1 MKLEVAMRLFSIPRI
16 ILLILLPLAA
26 HGQSASPQQIQAQI
40 AQGQESLALSE
51 LGAVLQAH
59 PDSGVVW
66 YLTAEAQDAAGNEAA
81 ARDAL
86 AKAEQFA
93 PGLPFANQNDVAALQ
108 AHLSGDT
115 APRHGGFSLIK
126 LLGGAFVLFVLY
138 RLFFGRRVGRGT
150 YGGGAYYPGG
160 GYGPAYGPPGGGI
173 GSSLLGGLA
182 AGAGF
187 AAGERIIDDLAGGNR
202 DQGFVDDTQVPD
214 RDDGLNGSPGWDD
227 TSNQGGNFDPDNN
240 W

>member
-1 MKLEVAMRLFSIPRI
+1 MRLFSISRI
-16 ILLILLPLAA
+16 VLFILVPLAA
-26 HGQSASPQQIQAQI
+26 HAQSASPQQIQAQI
-40 AQGQESLALSE
+40 AQGQESQALSE

-59 PDSGVVW
+59 PDSGVAW
-66 YLTAEAQDAAGNEAA
+66 YLTAEAQDAAGNVSA
-81 ARDAL
+81 ARGAL

-93 PGLPFANQNDVAALQ
+93 PGLPFANQSDVAALQ
-108 AHLSGDT
+108 AHVSG
-115 APRHGGFSLIK
+115 AHHGGIGWLLK
-126 LLGGAFVLFVLY
+126 LVAIVFGLVLLVRF
-138 RLFFGRRVGRGT
+138 LFGGRRVARGA
-150 YGGGAYYPGG
+150 YGGGAYYPGTPGG
-160 GYGPAYGPPGGGI
+160 GYGAPYGPAGGGL

-202 DQGFVDDTQVPD
+202 DQGFIDNTQVPD

-227 TSNQGGNFDPDNN
+227 PSNQGGNFDPDNT